1 MGKIILAI
9 LVALETIVEE
19 VFKRRLIGIRL
30 RLLIFRICLFNAAIL
45 FEQDFMGI

>member
-19 VFKRRLIGIRL
+19 VFK
-30 RLLIFRICLFNAAIL
+30 
-45 FEQDFMGI
+45 ED

>member
-19 VFKRRLIGIRL
+19 VFKED
-30 RLLIFRICLFNAAIL
+30 LLVFVKVI
-45 FEQDFMGI
+45 DFSNMFI